1 MGFRIRI
8 FIVETRGSSLQQE
21 PVIGSYLQVLQTY
34 KETEMQ
40 ENEDGS
46 KGTHS
51 SHDKLT
57 SRCFPYLLLFQKKWR
72 KKKKKKKKKKTTQHH
87 MWYMYCTKYSASR
100 WGYSL

>member
-72 KKKKKKKKKKTTQHH
+72 KKKKKKKKNDSTPYVVYVLH
-87 MWYMYCTKYSASR
+87 
-100 WGYSL
+100 